1 MKTCSKT
8 YLNVTFNKKMC
19 SKTYLNVTCNKNLK
33 IEPCVSKHVA

>member
-1 MKTCSKT
+1 MKTCSET